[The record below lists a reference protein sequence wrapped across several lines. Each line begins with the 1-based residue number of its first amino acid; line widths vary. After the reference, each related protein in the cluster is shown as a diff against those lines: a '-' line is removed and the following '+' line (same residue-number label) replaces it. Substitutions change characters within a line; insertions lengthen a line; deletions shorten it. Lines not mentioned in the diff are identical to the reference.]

1 MSVTIFTM
9 THKKFKTPEDSI
21 YMPLHVGR
29 AGAQD
34 YGYA

>member
-21 YMPLHVGR
+21 YIPLHVCR
-29 AGAQD
+29 AGAKD
-34 YGYA
+34 FG